1 MNYKILSGI
10 AVIGITIIS
19 LNYFSES
26 NKLENRPTQLP
37 SNEAAVNLP
46 ESSPIRPALSHEKE
60 ELKKV
65 DLQAIE
71 DVALNNRES
80 SDELVIAADSFSE
93 QFVVKD
99 KTTDKEVLSRSSV
112 DNFFI
117 DDISKALTYMEKVDY
132 SEDSQLRKDT
142 LEQFIIDELKDV
154 QIFDQKSDC
163 AGKVC
168 IIEMTYS
175 SNSDNESINK
185 LSNFAKNYAFES
197 FKTNENGD
205 NVLKA
210 IYIATDDPSQLS
222 FEIN

>member
-1 MNYKILSGI
+1 
-10 AVIGITIIS
+10 
-19 LNYFSES
+19 
-26 NKLENRPTQLP
+26 
-37 SNEAAVNLP
+37 
-46 ESSPIRPALSHEKE
+46 
-60 ELKKV
+60 
-65 DLQAIE
+65 
-71 DVALNNRES
+71 
-80 SDELVIAADSFSE
+80 
-93 QFVVKD
+93 
-99 KTTDKEVLSRSSV
+99 
-112 DNFFI
+112 
-117 DDISKALTYMEKVDY
+117 MEKVDY

-163 AGKVC
+163 AGEVC
-168 IIEMTYS
+168 VMEMTYS
-175 SNSDNESINK
+175 SNSDNKSINK